1 MPTSLALAL
10 PALAPLLL
18 APALLARP
26 LAGPALRAAPL
37 AALPALLVAL
47 AWPDGAADLPWL
59 LLGTRLRLDPTAR
72 AFLLAAGAVWL
83 AGGLYA
89 AAYLAHDRRRHA
101 FFAAWCLAL
110 AGNAGLIVAG
120 DAASFYLCFALMSFA
135 SYGLVVHA
143 GTPAAVRAGRVYL
156 ALVVVGEVFV
166 FAALALGA
174 RAAGSLQLE
183 ALARAAADSPER
195 GLIVLCALLGFGVKA
210 GALGLHVWLPLA
222 HPEAPTPASAV
233 LSGVMVKAGVVGLLA
248 VLPAAA
254 LPGAGH
260 AVVVLGLC
268 GALHGVAVG
277 LTQRDPKAI
286 LAYSTVSQM
295 GLLLVGVGA
304 ALSGPASRAAAAV
317 ALPLFAL
324 HHGLAKGALFLGTGV
339 VRGAGR
345 RRPLALAALALP
357 ALALAAAPFTSG
369 ALAKGTL
376 KALIAASGA
385 GGPAAMLLL
394 SLSSAGTLLLLAHL
408 LRTLRLEPAAPDAH
422 PAGAGEVLPFLGLVA
437 AALALPF
444 VAGSPGA
451 LVERALEGAWPVALG
466 AVAAFAFAGFPPW
479 PVPPGDV
486 LALYEG
492 LGRRLWRPVAA
503 APGPA
508 PLDAGPWL
516 RQASAWAAGAEARLL
531 AGIASGA
538 TLAALLGALHLLLGG

>member
-1 MPTSLALAL
+1 MATSLALAL

-18 APALLARP
+18 ALALLARP
-26 LAGPALRAAPL
+26 LAGAALRAAPL

-59 LLGTRLRLDPTAR
+59 LLGTRLRLDAPAR
-72 AFLLAAGAVWL
+72 SFLLAAGAVWL
-83 AGGLYA
+83 AAGLYA
-89 AAYLAHDRRRHA
+89 AAYLAHDPRRRS
-101 FFAAWCLAL
+101 FFASWCLAL
-110 AGNAGLIVAG
+110 AGNAGLVVAG

-143 GTPAAVRAGRVYL
+143 GTAAAVRAGRVYL

-166 FAALALGA
+166 FAALALA
-174 RAAGSLQLE
+174 AQAAGSLRLE
-183 ALARAAADSPER
+183 ELARAGAASPAR

-233 LSGVMVKAGVVGLLA
+233 LSGVMVKASVVGWLA

-268 GALHGVAVG
+268 GAFYGVAVG

-295 GLLLVGVGA
+295 GLLTAGVGA
-304 ALSGPASRAAAAV
+304 ALTDPAARAAAAV
-317 ALPLFAL
+317 TLPLFAL

-339 VRGAGR
+339 ARGAGR
-345 RRPLALAALALP
+345 RRPLALASLALP
-357 ALALAAAPFTSG
+357 AMALAAAPFTSG
-369 ALAKGTL
+369 ALAKGSL
-376 KALIAASGA
+376 KALLEASGA
-385 GGPAAMLLL
+385 GGPAALLLL
-394 SLSSAGTLLLLAHL
+394 SLSSAGTLLLLGHL
-408 LRTLRLEPAAPDAH
+408 LRTLRLEPAPPGAH
-422 PAGAGEVLPFLGLVA
+422 PAGPGELLPYLGLVA

-444 VAGSPGA
+444 VLGSPGA
-451 LVERALEGAWPVALG
+451 LADGALASAWPVALG
-466 AVAAFAFAGFPPW
+466 AAAAVAFAGFPPW

-492 LGRRLWRPVAA
+492 LLGRVWRPAA
-503 APGPA
+503 GAPAGA
-508 PLDAGPWL
+508 PRDARPWL
-516 RQASAWAAGAEARLL
+516 RAASAWAAGAEARLL

-538 TLAALLGALHLLLGG
+538 SLAVLLGALHLLLRG